1 MLGCPGCAVKASACP
16 AVAYVS
22 LAWLGDVGRCFRSAK
37 STPLPKGGISVT
49 SWITNATAGL
59 LVVPLRN
66 TGEAIHLAPGE
77 RSRPLEDHE
86 LQGDELIPRLVDQ
99 GLVDLEQ

>member
-1 MLGCPGCAVKASACP
+1 M
-16 AVAYVS
+16 
-22 LAWLGDVGRCFRSAK
+22 
-37 STPLPKGGISVT
+37 T

-99 GLVDLEQ
+99 GLVDLEQEPAEPPPTRTRRAARKGSPGQ